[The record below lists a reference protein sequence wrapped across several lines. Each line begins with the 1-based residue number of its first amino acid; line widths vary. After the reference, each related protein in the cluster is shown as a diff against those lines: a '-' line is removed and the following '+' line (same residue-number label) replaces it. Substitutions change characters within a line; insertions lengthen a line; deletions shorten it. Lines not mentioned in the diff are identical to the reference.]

1 MYQKNSG
8 SISKISWSKNG
19 QILLKYFILKRLH
32 INSLVSTF
40 GENFYAFNVVINEP
54 FAVYGTMFAT
64 LLSINEVA
72 AYILE
77 DGKKKI
83 NL

>member
-1 MYQKNSG
+1 MDKFY
-8 SISKISWSKNG
+8 
-19 QILLKYFILKRLH
+19 
-32 INSLVSTF
+32 LVSTF

-64 LLSINEVA
+64 LLSINEIA

>member
-19 QILLKYFILKRLH
+19 QIL
-32 INSLVSTF
+32 LVSTF

-64 LLSINEVA
+64 LFSINEVA